1 MAALLC
7 YFEMVGKGSDL
18 VALLT
23 FLEFNLEL
31 LWLKLNDKRN
41 MLIFINKK
49 KLFFKGQLAKRS
61 TCSKSRVNA
70 VD

>member
-1 MAALLC
+1 
-7 YFEMVGKGSDL
+7 MVGKGSDL
-18 VALLT
+18 VSLLT

-41 MLIFINKK
+41 ILIFINMK
-49 KLFFKGQLAKRS
+49 KLFFKCQLAKRS